1 MDFTKEQKSA
11 MDRFDALAN
20 WLDRN
25 PEKEAIL
32 ISTTIDLFKDMPQ
45 FKKATREETMLAIVK
60 AFINPKTQESIDKIF
75 YETPST
81 DIEREYALEVYPEEN
96 SEEQIAENVGYLR
109 EHSLTMNC
117 EW

>member
-20 WLDRN
+20 WFDRN

-81 DIEREYALEVYPEEN
+81 DIEREYALEVYTEEN